1 MYRIKFCKVPVQSK
15 ALSPG
20 KTVFSLQAIFQEIA
34 DVLEGLRDSGQMVK
48 FSQTKEFLD
57 GTIKIKFP
65 DNFAFKLQVGF
76 KPVFPQKATTTK
88 SKEQQQDMRDFNL
101 GVVNMN
107 IGSPEADDYD
117 KYIVISDPVTND
129 ANMEDATS
137 LEGIQENIDAL
148 QRASLAAKTTA
159 ISGEI
164 LTDVAK
170 TYANKNS
177 IYLVQNMIS
186 FLQDNQTFWNNLS
199 DALLDMNKMSVE
211 LKAKIE
217 NSK

>member
-20 KTVFSLQAIFQEIA
+20 KTVFSIQAIFQEIA

-48 FSQTKEFLD
+48 FSQTKEYLD

-88 SKEQQQDMRDFNL
+88 LKEQQQEMRDFSL

-107 IGSPEADDYD
+107 IGSPEADDYN
-117 KYIVISDPVTND
+117 KYLVISDPITND
-129 ANMEDATS
+129 ATMEQATS
-137 LEGIQENIDAL
+137 LEDIQANIAAFTDA
-148 QRASLAAKTTA
+148 AARSRPTA
-159 ISGEI
+159 IS
-164 LTDVAK
+164 
-170 TYANKNS
+170 
-177 IYLVQNMIS
+177 
-186 FLQDNQTFWNNLS
+186 
-199 DALLDMNKMSVE
+199 
-211 LKAKIE
+211 
-217 NSK
+217 